1 MTNLQVG
8 VPGLFLW
15 VGVLPLCMR
24 VLLLWMGDT
33 RHENMTILR
42 CVTRDIVEHLHV
54 FGVSLTASP
63 LCTARSDA
71 SFRLPNL
78 WTTQNWSILDSLQTV
93 GRFVFDTPT
102 HTDGSGYTQLLAEKA
117 TINLMR
123 ANQWRAR
130 PERAGR
136 RDLLGRQLVEANVSK
151 QCQVIQVASD
161 PRCDQPVGVFDAVK
175 PTHGS
180 QTRAQEDMKHMR
192 VGTVAS
198 VCWNTVARQ

>member
-1 MTNLQVG
+1 MIHVTK
-8 VPGLFLW
+8 
-15 VGVLPLCMR
+15 
-24 VLLLWMGDT
+24 T
-33 RHENMTILR
+33 RQSCGASRGTSSNISM
-42 CVTRDIVEHLHV
+42 
-54 FGVSLTASP
+54 SLACRSRLP

-78 WTTQNWSILDSLQTV
+78 WTTQNWSFLGFTPDCWTFRVRHSHTHRWIGVQTAA
-93 GRFVFDTPT
+93 RR
-102 HTDGSGYTQLLAEKA
+102 KA

-123 ANQWRAR
+123 ANQWPAR

-136 RDLLGRQLVEANVSK
+136 RDLLGGNLLK
-151 QCQVIQVASD
+151 QKSATVPSCQVASD

-180 QTRAQEDMKHMR
+180 QTRAQHDMKHMC